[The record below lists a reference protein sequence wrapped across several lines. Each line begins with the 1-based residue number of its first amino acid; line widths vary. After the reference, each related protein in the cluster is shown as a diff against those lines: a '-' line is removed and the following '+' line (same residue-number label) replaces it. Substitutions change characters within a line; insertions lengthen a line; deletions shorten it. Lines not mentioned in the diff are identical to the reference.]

1 MKLASSLCC
10 LGFLLTSVAVRLSD
24 SQQVCT
30 GTENKL
36 STLSDLD
43 QQYRTLRKYYEN
55 CEVVMGNL
63 EITSIDRS
71 RDLSFLRSIR
81 EVTGYVLVALNQFEY
96 LPLENL
102 RIIRGTRL
110 YEDRYALAI
119 FLNYRRDGNFG
130 LRQLGLKNLTEILN
144 GGVYVDQ
151 NKFLCHADTIHW
163 QDIVKNARPDHLV
176 VPSNSSSSCQRCHRA
191 CNGRC
196 WGPKEDQCQSLT
208 KTVCAEQCDGRCFG
222 PYVSDCCHPECAGGC
237 SGPKNT
243 DCFACTN
250 FNDSGACVTQCPRPF
265 VYNPT
270 TFQLEHNPWAKYTY
284 GAFCVKKCPHNFV
297 VDHSSCVRACP
308 SNKMEVEENRIKMC
322 IPCTDICPKACDGIG
337 TASLQTAQ
345 TVDSSNIDRFINCT
359 KINGNLVFLITG
371 IKGDVYHNIEPLDP
385 EKLNVF
391 RTVREITGFLNIQS
405 WPENMTDLSVFS
417 NLATIGGRALYSG
430 ISLLVLKQQW
440 ITSMQLQSL
449 REISAGNVYVTN
461 NSQLCYYNTVNWTR
475 LFRINTQKA
484 LIRNNRDPKECILD
498 RMVCDPLCSDAG
510 CWGPGPDQC
519 LSCRFFI
526 RGRTCVESCNLHE
539 GDVREFA
546 NGSVCL
552 ECDAQCEVPEDDALT
567 CTGPGP
573 DHCVKCRHF
582 KDGPNCVEKCPD
594 GLQGASSFIFKY
606 AEANNECHPC
616 HVNCTQGCTGPRL
629 QDCIGV
635 MDRTPLIAAGV
646 IGGLFVVIIIGL
658 SVAISVR
665 RKSIKKKRAL
675 RRFLETEL
683 VEPLTPSGAAPNQA
697 QLRILKETELKRV
710 KILGA
715 GAFGTVY
722 KGIWVPEGETVK
734 IPVAIKILNEATG
747 PKANVEFMD
756 ALIMASMEHPHLVR
770 LLGVCLS
777 PTIQLVTQLMPHGC
791 LLDYVHEHKDN
802 IGSQLLLNWC
812 VQIAKGMM
820 YLEERRLVHRDLA
833 ARNVLVK
840 SPNHIKITDFGL
852 ARLLD
857 ANEKEYN
864 ADGGKLLKYC
874 LLLCQMPIKWM
885 ALECIHYRKFTHQ
898 SDVWSYGVTIW
909 ELMTFGGK
917 PYDGIPTREIP
928 DLLEKGERLPQPPIC
943 TIDVYMVMVK
953 CWMIDADS
961 RPRFKE
967 LAAEFSRMARDP
979 QRYLVIQ
986 GDDRMKLPSP
996 NDSKFFQSLLDEEE
1010 LEDLMDAEEYLV
1022 PQAYSIPPLAYTT
1035 RSRMD
1040 PNRNQFAYQDGS
1052 FGMEDMMATIPRVVA
1067 VSAVSPG
1074 CSTQKQSKGQQGAS
1088 GSSEAF
1094 EDSRCNGTLRK
1105 KASPRASTGDDS
1117 SGQRYS
1123 ADPTVI
1129 LCEHGARAETDQDG
1143 YMSAMQDKKPSDF
1156 LNPVEENPFVTHRR
1170 NGEVH
1175 TLERGYHS
1183 TSNGQPKLEDE
1194 YVNDPLY
1201 LNTFHNT
1208 GEKSH
1213 DALRKNGVPVVH
1225 TAAAAAATVA
1235 AANTITANNHTL
1247 SQTMQPA
1254 ASSAHITTQPLYQGK
1269 PSISTLSGHTLHSA
1283 HPGHALHPTHTLH
1296 PAHTGTIKADLKA
1309 KKTFDSPEY
1318 WQHSLPPKAT
1328 LHNPEYLQDCSTRF
1342 FYRQNGRIRPAV
1354 AENQEYLSDYALKP
1368 GTVLPPPPY
1377 RQRNTVV

>member
-1 MKLASSLCC
+1 MFWMDHDHHLLCKTC
-10 LGFLLTSVAVRLSD
+10 ISNIPPPLSAV
-24 SQQVCT
+24 CA

-36 STLSDLD
+36 STLSDLE

-81 EVTGYVLVALNQFEY
+81 EVTGYVLVALNQFDY

-102 RIIRGTRL
+102 RIIRGTKM

-130 LRQLGLKNLTEILN
+130 LRQLGLKNLTEILQ

-163 QDIVKNARPDHLV
+163 QDIVKNARVSPLV
-176 VPSNSSSSCQRCHRA
+176 VPTNSSVTCQKCHKS

-222 PYVSDCCHPECAGGC
+222 PWVSNCCHRECAGGC
-237 SGPKNT
+237 SGPKDT

-250 FNDSGACVTQCPRPF
+250 FNDSGACVTQCPQPF

-270 TFQLEHNPWAKYTY
+270 TFQLESNPRAKYTY
-284 GAFCVKKCPHNFV
+284 GAFCVKNISKWLGKSLTTHFP
-297 VDHSSCVRACP
+297 
-308 SNKMEVEENRIKMC
+308 
-322 IPCTDICPKACDGIG
+322 CDGIG
-337 TASLQTAQ
+337 TASLQSAQ
-345 TVDSSNIDRFINCT
+345 TVDSSNIEKFTNCT
-359 KINGNLVFLITG
+359 KINGNLQKHT
-371 IKGDVYHNIEPLDP
+371 H
-385 EKLNVF
+385 
-391 RTVREITGFLNIQS
+391 TH
-405 WPENMTDLSVFS
+405 
-417 NLATIGGRALYSG
+417 TIIG

-440 ITSMQLQSL
+440 ISSLQLQSL
-449 REISAGNVYVTN
+449 NEISAGNVYITN
-461 NSQLCYYNTVNWTR
+461 NSQLCYYNTVNWTG
-475 LFRINTQKA
+475 LFRANNQKV
-484 LIRNNRDPKECILD
+484 LIRNNRDPKECTTEQ
-498 RMVCDPLCSDAG
+498 MVCDPLCSDAG

-519 LSCRFFI
+519 LSCRYFI
-526 RGRTCVESCNLHE
+526 RGRICVDTCNLYE
-539 GDVREFA
+539 GEVREYD
-546 NGSVCL
+546 NGSVCV
-552 ECDAQCEVPEDDALT
+552 ECDAQCERADGESLT
-567 CTGPGP
+567 CHGPGP
-573 DHCVKCRHF
+573 DHCVKCLHF

-594 GLQGASSFIFKY
+594 GLQGANSFIFKY

-616 HVNCTQGCTGPRL
+616 HSNCTQG
-629 QDCIGV
+629 
-635 MDRTPLIAAGV
+635 TPLIAAGV
-646 IGGLFVVIIIGL
+646 IGGLFVVVIVAL
-658 SVAISVR
+658 SGAVSVR

-683 VEPLTPSGAAPNQA
+683 VEPLTPSGTAPNQA

-710 KILGA
+710 KILGS

-756 ALIMASMEHPHLVR
+756 EALIMASMEHPHLVR

-857 ANEKEYN
+857 INEKEYN
-864 ADGGKLLKYC
+864 ADGGK
-874 LLLCQMPIKWM
+874 MPIKWM

-909 ELMTFGGK
+909 ELMMFGGK
-917 PYDGIPTREIP
+917 PYDGIPTRDIP

-961 RPRFKE
+961 RPKFKE
-967 LAAEFSRMARDP
+967 LAAEFCRMARDP

-986 GDDRMKLPSP
+986 LPSP
-996 NDSKFFQSLLDEEE
+996 NDSTFFQSLLDEEE
-1010 LEDLMDAEEYLV
+1010 LEDLMDAEKYLV
-1022 PQAYSIPPLAYTT
+1022 PHSFNIPPLAYTPRT
-1035 RSRMD
+1035 HVDS
-1040 PNRNQFAYQDGS
+1040 NRV
-1052 FGMEDMMATIPRVVA
+1052 RLH
-1067 VSAVSPG
+1067 SPLP
-1074 CSTQKQSKGQQGAS
+1074 
-1088 GSSEAF
+1088 SSLLF
-1094 EDSRCNGTLRK
+1094 S
-1105 KASPRASTGDDS
+1105 
-1117 SGQRYS
+1117 
-1123 ADPTVI
+1123 
-1129 LCEHGARAETDQDG
+1129 
-1143 YMSAMQDKKPSDF
+1143 
-1156 LNPVEENPFVTHRR
+1156 
-1170 NGEVH
+1170 
-1175 TLERGYHS
+1175 
-1183 TSNGQPKLEDE
+1183 
-1194 YVNDPLY
+1194 
-1201 LNTFHNT
+1201 
-1208 GEKSH
+1208 
-1213 DALRKNGVPVVH
+1213 
-1225 TAAAAAATVA
+1225 
-1235 AANTITANNHTL
+1235 
-1247 SQTMQPA
+1247 
-1254 ASSAHITTQPLYQGK
+1254 
-1269 PSISTLSGHTLHSA
+1269 SISSSFLLSSSLSLS
-1283 HPGHALHPTHTLH
+1283 PLLSSPLLSS
-1296 PAHTGTIKADLKA
+1296 PLLSSLLFYFFFFSPLLSSPLLSSLLFSSLLFSSLLFSSLLFIQQVKDLCTECPSQY
-1309 KKTFDSPEY
+1309 TFY
-1318 WQHSLPPKAT
+1318 
-1328 LHNPEYLQDCSTRF
+1328 YILQ
-1342 FYRQNGRIRPAV
+1342 
-1354 AENQEYLSDYALKP
+1354 K
-1368 GTVLPPPPY
+1368 
-1377 RQRNTVV
+1377 